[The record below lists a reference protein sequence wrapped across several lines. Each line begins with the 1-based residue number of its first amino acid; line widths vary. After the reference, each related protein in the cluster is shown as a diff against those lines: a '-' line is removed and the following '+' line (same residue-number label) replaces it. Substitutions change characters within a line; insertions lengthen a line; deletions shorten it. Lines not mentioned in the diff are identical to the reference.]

1 MNISINTYRRKIGNH
16 GVIHPSY
23 DQAIVQYIDH
33 GLYRLK
39 RHKVVCACI
48 IQQKGKRKTR
58 MHRSTLVTLKLLAS
72 VSFKM
77 PSSKSKKLDE

>member
-48 IQQKGKRKTR
+48 IQQKGKKKNTYALQHFSDFEIARF
-58 MHRSTLVTLKLLAS
+58 LKL
-72 VSFKM
+72 
-77 PSSKSKKLDE
+77 